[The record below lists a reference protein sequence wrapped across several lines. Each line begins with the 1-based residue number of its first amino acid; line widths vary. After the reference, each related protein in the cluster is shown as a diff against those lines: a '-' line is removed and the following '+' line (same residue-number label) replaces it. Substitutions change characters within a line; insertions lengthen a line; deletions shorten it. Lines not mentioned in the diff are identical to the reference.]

1 MARVGRSSNDA
12 VHVPGIGDEASPV
25 HPVLRAVVA
34 LALGV
39 GLGALA
45 ALFIPRRRE
54 R

>member
-1 MARVGRSSNDA
+1 MARVGQTAPDA
-12 VHVPGIGDEASPV
+12 VHVPGIDDDASPV

-45 ALFIPRRRE
+45 ALFIPRRRS

>member
-1 MARVGRSSNDA
+1 MVRVRRAPQDT
-12 VHVPGIGDEASPV
+12 VHVPGISDDPSPV

-45 ALFIPRRRE
+45 ALFIPRRRS

>member
-1 MARVGRSSNDA
+1 MAPVRQAPQDDVR
-12 VHVPGIGDEASPV
+12 VPGIGDDPSPV

-45 ALFIPRRRE
+45 ALFIPRRRS

>member
-1 MARVGRSSNDA
+1 MARLERPAQNTVR
-12 VHVPGIGDEASPV
+12 VPGIGDDPSPV
-25 HPVLRAVVA
+25 HPLLRAVVA

-45 ALFIPRRRE
+45 ALFTPRRRS